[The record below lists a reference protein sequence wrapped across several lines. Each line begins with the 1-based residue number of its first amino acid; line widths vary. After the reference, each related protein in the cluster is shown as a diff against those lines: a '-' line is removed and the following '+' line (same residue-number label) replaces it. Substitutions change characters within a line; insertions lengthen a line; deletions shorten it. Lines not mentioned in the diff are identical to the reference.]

1 MAFRLL
7 LFSIALILSAG
18 CMSPLTNTIR
28 YATSDGEPYLLP
40 AAGPATAVVRGAV
53 TFNGEPLEGATVLV
67 AEPQGTPHV
76 TRSNSDGIYELRNL
90 PPGTYIPIVVA
101 TGFEDEVLRNSFG
114 LPWAVSVESD
124 QLILVPEIPLRLL
137 NVTSLLPEAA
147 AHSELK
153 LQDSYTATS
162 PFPTGASAQ
171 VQHWAFQR
179 NGIVNDTLFVYLPPQ
194 VGIGDTKFPLLF
206 AIYPGHSLMWEDVS
220 IAFASQGYAVVAL
233 SPLVAYGRDVIEHG
247 EDARLALHFARNGNL
262 GHAIDSKFP
271 LAISGSYSSAVLNRL
286 VRIER
291 NVFEGVAMLGG
302 ISNAFTGAAT
312 FYAGDLD
319 WPPEFGFALAALGT
333 ANAKP
338 RNFMQFSPVYTAE
351 VMPPT
356 LLLHTQADETV
367 PIGQS
372 YEYEVALREAGVP
385 VRTYYFADDSHYI
398 QVGEETSQ
406 TTRRVFH
413 QVIFFLQKQY
423 TSAANRSSGMGQ
435 NVTLTKETETG

>member
-1 MAFRLL
+1 
-7 LFSIALILSAG
+7 
-18 CMSPLTNTIR
+18 MSPLTNTFR
-28 YATSDGEPYLLP
+28 YATSKGEPYLLP
-40 AAGPATAVVRGAV
+40 AAGTNTAVIRGSV
-53 TFNGEPLEGATVLV
+53 TFKGEPLAGATVLV

-76 TRSNSDGIYELRNL
+76 TRSNSDGTYELRKL

-101 TGFEDEVLRNSFG
+101 AGFEDEVLRNSFG

-124 QLILVPEIPLRLL
+124 QLIVIPEISLQVLDVPPLMPG
-137 NVTSLLPEAA
+137 TA

-153 LQDSYTATS
+153 LQGSYTATS
-162 PFPTGASAQ
+162 PFPEGASAQ

-179 NGIVNDTLFVYLPPQ
+179 NGVVNDTLFVYLPAQ
-194 VGIGDTKFPLLF
+194 AGKEDTEFPLLF

-247 EDARLALHFARNGNL
+247 EDTRLALHFARNGNL
-262 GHAIDSKFP
+262 GSAIDSRFP
-271 LAISGSYSSAVLNRL
+271 LAISGSYGSAVLNRL
-286 VRIER
+286 VRIEPS
-291 NVFEGVAMLGG
+291 VFVGVAMLGG
-302 ISNAFTGAAT
+302 ISNAFTGAAK

-338 RNFMQFSPVYTAE
+338 GNFMHFSPVYTAE

-367 PIGQS
+367 PIAQS
-372 YEYEVALREAGVP
+372 YEYAAALRAAGVP
-385 VRTYYFADDSHYI
+385 VRTYYFTDDSHYLR
-398 QVGEETSQ
+398 VGKETSQ
-406 TTRRVFH
+406 TTRRVFR
-413 QVIFFLQKQY
+413 QVIFFLQNQY
-423 TSAANRSSGMGQ
+423 TLANNSISEMGQ
-435 NVTLTKETETG
+435 DVTLTNETETS